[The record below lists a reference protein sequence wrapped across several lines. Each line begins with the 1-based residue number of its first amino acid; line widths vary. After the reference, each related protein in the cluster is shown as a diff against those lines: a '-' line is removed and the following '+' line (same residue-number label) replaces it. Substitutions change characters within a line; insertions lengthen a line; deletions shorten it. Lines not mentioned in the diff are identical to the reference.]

1 MKESGGCG
9 DGVWG
14 AFFPLV
20 LFDETITA
28 QPTQKTPHR
37 MISILK
43 GVLSCGMPVL
53 QSGDHKGLLDN
64 LMSLKMT

>member
-1 MKESGGCG
+1 
-9 DGVWG
+9 
-14 AFFPLV
+14 
-20 LFDETITA
+20 
-28 QPTQKTPHR
+28 